1 MDRRSFV
8 IGAAAAA
15 ATGLLAGR
23 PHRARAAGATL
34 KFVYP
39 FTSGSGGDTLARVL
53 ADDLE
58 KKLGRSAIVENKP
71 GADGRLGVREVKHAD
86 ADGNTLLFTPFAPM
100 TLFPSVFKDL
110 PYDPFKDFAPVTQ
123 VVTFDFGFAT
133 GPMTGAKT
141 LAEVVAWLKQNP
153 DKANVA
159 VPGLGT
165 LPHLLPLKFAADAG
179 IKLKAISYKGSAG
192 SLSAIMGS
200 QVPLACVPLGDLV
213 AQSRAGTIHLVA
225 SSGKTRDPQVKEIP
239 TFIEQGYNIAG
250 SGWYGIFAPAKTP
263 ASEIA
268 SLNKALVD
276 SIHGEAFRQKAQSV
290 WLNPTG
296 TTPQELGAIQK
307 ADAELWAPVI
317 RAANLPPR

>member
-15 ATGLLAGR
+15 SSLLIAR
-23 PHRARAAGATL
+23 PRPARAAATL

-39 FTSGSGGDTLARVL
+39 YTSGSGGDTLARVL

-71 GADGRLGVREVKHAD
+71 GADGRLGVREVKHAEP
-86 ADGNTLLFTPFAPM
+86 DGNTLLFTPFAPM
-100 TLFPSVFKDL
+100 TLFPSVFADL

-123 VVTFDFGFAT
+123 VVTFDFGLAT

-141 LAEVVAWLKQNP
+141 LADVVAWLKQNP

-179 IKLKAISYKGSAG
+179 IKLKAISYKGTAG
-192 SLSAIMGS
+192 SLTAVMGG

-213 AQSRAGTIHLVA
+213 AQSRAGTINLLA
-225 SSGKTRDPQVKEIP
+225 ASGKVRDPLVKEVP
-239 TFIEQGYNIAG
+239 TFIEQGYKISG
-250 SGWYGIFAPAKTP
+250 SGWYGMFAPAKTP
-263 ASEIA
+263 AAEIDK
-268 SLNKALVD
+268 LNKALVD
-276 SIHGEAFRQKAQSV
+276 SIHGETFRQKAQSV

-317 RAANLPPR
+317 KAADLPPR